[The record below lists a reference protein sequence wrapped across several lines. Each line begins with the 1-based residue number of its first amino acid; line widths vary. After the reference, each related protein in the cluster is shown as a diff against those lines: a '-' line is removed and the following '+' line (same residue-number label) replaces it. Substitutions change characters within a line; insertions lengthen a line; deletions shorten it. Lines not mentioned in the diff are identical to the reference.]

1 MEASETIWTV
11 NRRKVIFMNDKKY
24 LKWYHKVAY
33 GSGDMASNCGYALI
47 SSFMMLYLTNAVGL
61 NSAVIGTLMM
71 ISKLL
76 DGVSDIFFGG
86 LMDKTKSKLGQARP
100 WMLFGQIGVSASLFL
115 VFAIPSMS
123 QTMQYAY
130 FFVFYTAFNAIFYT
144 ANSIAYASLAAKI
157 TKNGQERVQLGSIR
171 FIFATFTTLVIS
183 YNVMGLVERFGGGT
197 KGWRSVALLFAVIA
211 LVINTFSVLMV
222 KEVPDEVPEAD
233 TDGQPTF
240 AETEMQKEKAAL
252 AEPKQPAAEKI
263 SFGQSLKLL
272 LKNPYYILILG
283 LYLVNYIYSGITQG
297 AGIYFMT
304 YYMGDPALLG
314 TFSLVSLVPV
324 MLILMVTPA
333 LVKKFGTMRK
343 MNLYAR
349 IITILMGVLF
359 LIGALNKNLP
369 LMLISAFFRNM
380 AGGPLTGT
388 LNALVA
394 ETSDYTYRTQKAR
407 IDGVMF
413 SCSSIGVK
421 LGGGIGSAV
430 VGWLLA
436 WGGFDGTV
444 EVQSAS
450 AVNTIFF
457 MYAVIPVI
465 FGLIM
470 AVLIYLLKV
479 EDANREWDRE
489 HAAAEGGIK

>member
-1 MEASETIWTV
+1 
-11 NRRKVIFMNDKKY
+11 MNDKKY
-24 LKWYHKVAY
+24 LKWYQKVAY

-47 SSFMMLYLTNAVGL
+47 SSFMLLYLTTAVGL
-61 NSAVIGTLMM
+61 NSLVIGNLMM
-71 ISKLL
+71 ASKLL

-86 LMDKTKSKLGQARP
+86 LMDKTKSKMGQARP

-123 QTMQYAY
+123 ETMQYVY

-144 ANSIAYASLAAKI
+144 ANSIAYSSLAAKI

-183 YNVMGLVERFGGGT
+183 YNVMGLVERFGGGA
-197 KGWRSVALLFAVIA
+197 KGWRTVAFLFAVIA

-222 KEVPDEVPEAD
+222 KEVPDDDAN
-233 TDGQPTF
+233 
-240 AETEMQKEKAAL
+240 AEQNQALTEQSKPASEKV
-252 AEPKQPAAEKI
+252 

-297 AGIYFMT
+297 VGIFFMT
-304 YYMGDPALLG
+304 YYMGDPTLLG

-324 MLILMVTPA
+324 MLILMVTPV

-349 IITILMGVLF
+349 IVTILMGILF

-369 LMLISAFFRNM
+369 VMLISAFFRNM

-394 ETSDYTYRTQKAR
+394 ETSDYTYRTQKVR

-436 WGGFDGTV
+436 LGGFDGTV
-444 EVQSAS
+444 DIQPAS
-450 AVNTIFF
+450 AVNMIFF
-457 MYAVIPVI
+457 MYAVIPIV

-470 AVLIYLLKV
+470 ALLIYLLKV

-489 HAAAEGGIK
+489 HAAVEGGNEWNV

>member
-1 MEASETIWTV
+1 MKNVWETWTV
-11 NRRKVIFMNDKKY
+11 KRRRVSSMNDKKY

-71 ISKLL
+71 LSKLL

-100 WMLFGQIGVSASLFL
+100 WMLFGQIGASASLFL

-123 QTMQYAY
+123 QSMQYAY

-144 ANSIAYASLAAKI
+144 ANSIAYSSLAAKI

-171 FIFATFTTLVIS
+171 FIFAAFTTLVIS
-183 YNVMGLVERFGGGT
+183 YNVMGLVERFGGGA
-197 KGWRSVALLFAVIA
+197 KGWRTIALLFAVIA
-211 LVINTFSVLMV
+211 LAINTFSVLMV
-222 KEVPDEVPEAD
+222 KEVPDEVPETGA
-233 TDGQPTF
+233 GSEQ
-240 AETEMQKEKAAL
+240 AAG
-252 AEPKQPAAEKI
+252 AEPGQGQTAAEKV

-297 AGIYFMT
+297 SSIYFMT

-324 MLILMVTPA
+324 MLILMVTPT

-349 IITILMGVLF
+349 IVTILMGVLF

-369 LMLISAFFRNM
+369 LMLVAAFFRNM
-380 AGGPLTGT
+380 AGGSLTGT
-388 LNALVA
+388 LNAMVA
-394 ETSDYTYRTQKAR
+394 ETSDYTYRTEKVR

-470 AVLIYLLKV
+470 AILVYLLKV

-489 HAAAEGGIK
+489 HAAAAEGGNE

>member
-1 MEASETIWTV
+1 MSE
-11 NRRKVIFMNDKKY
+11 KKY
-24 LKWYHKVAY
+24 LKWYQKVAY
-33 GSGDMASNCGYALI
+33 GTGDVAGNCGYALI

-61 NSAVIGTLMM
+61 NSAIIGTLMM
-71 ISKLL
+71 VSKLL

-86 LMDKTKSKLGQARP
+86 LMDKTKSKMGQARP
-100 WMLFGQIGVSASLFL
+100 WMLYGQIGVSASLFL
-115 VFAIPSMS
+115 VFCIPSMS
-123 QTMQYAY
+123 QTMQYIY
-130 FFVFYTAFNAIFYT
+130 FFVCYTAYNAVFYT

-183 YNVMGLVERFGGGT
+183 YSAMSLVEKFGGGVQ
-197 KGWRSVALLFAVIA
+197 GWRTVALIFAVIG
-211 LVINTFSVLMV
+211 LIVNTFSVLMV
-222 KEVPDEVPEAD
+222 KEVPDETENAA
-233 TDGQPTF
+233 F
-240 AETEMQKEKAAL
+240 ETATVEK
-252 AEPKQPAAEKI
+252 EKI
-263 SFGQSLKLL
+263 SFKESLKLL
-272 LKNPYYILILG
+272 LKNPYYGIVLG

-314 TFSLVSLVPV
+314 TFSLVSLIPV
-324 MLILMVTPA
+324 MIILTLTPA
-333 LVKKFGTMRK
+333 LVKKFGTIRK
-343 MNLYAR
+343 LNLYAR
-349 IITILMGVLF
+349 IVTILMGIIFV
-359 LIGALNKNLP
+359 AAAMDKNLP
-369 LMLISAFFRNM
+369 LMLGAAFLRNM

-394 ETSDYTYRTQKAR
+394 ETSDYTWRTQKKR

-421 LGGGIGSAV
+421 LGGGIGSAI

-436 WGGFDGTV
+436 WGGFNGQAA
-444 EVQSAS
+444 VQSAS

-457 MYAVIPVI
+457 MYAVTPVV

-470 AVLIYLLKV
+470 AVLIYFLKV
-479 EDANREWDRE
+479 EDANRALDKK
-489 HAAAEGGIK
+489 HLEGENA